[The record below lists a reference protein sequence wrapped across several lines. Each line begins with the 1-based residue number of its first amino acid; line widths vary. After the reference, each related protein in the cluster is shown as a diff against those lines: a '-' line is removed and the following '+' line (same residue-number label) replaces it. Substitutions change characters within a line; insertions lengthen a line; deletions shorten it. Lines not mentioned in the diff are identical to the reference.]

1 MFPVQQHSLEH
12 IYLSE
17 EGLNSLDLM
26 TNDVFEYLKFQ
37 AERGDIESQ
46 VSSRLYLFHSAAAR
60 AGK

>member
-1 MFPVQQHSLEH
+1 MLPVQQHRLEH

-17 EGLNSLDLM
+17 EGLNSLELM

-46 VSSRLYLFHSAAAR
+46 VGSRLCQFHSAAVR

>member
-1 MFPVQQHSLEH
+1 MFPVQQHRLEH

-37 AERGDIESQ
+37 AEHGDIESQ
-46 VSSRLYLFHSAAAR
+46 VSSRLWEFDSAAVR